1 MEEAAKPQP
10 GRNFPI
16 KWPQFLGENT
26 FMEKIADNAV
36 HIASPNRESALTSRQ
51 HRYGRLP
58 KVKGMARC
66 AALLIGLSLI
76 AGCAAQNPST
86 TETLEQQ
93 VERALPPEL
102 GKPEYVEKMRW
113 YVSGIAW
120 RFPDCDGAIA
130 IFRDRFVMLRGKSY
144 GISRLSFPMQSH
156 GSGVSCADG
165 FEQVT
170 PEFTQLWGS
179 PPISFRDTHPAFQSR
194 RSDAFGINTRLV
206 LRVPFG
212 PSLTPPNGPP
222 GPKVITMELS
232 PSSPIPRILEQRRA
246 Q

>member
-1 MEEAAKPQP
+1 MTGAAKPQK

-16 KWPQFLGENT
+16 KWTQFLGENT

-36 HIASPNRESALTSRQ
+36 HTASPNCESARTLSQ
-51 HRYGRLP
+51 NRYGRLP

-76 AGCAAQNPST
+76 SGCAAQNSST
-86 TETLEQQ
+86 TETLEQK

-102 GKPEYVEKMRW
+102 GKPEYIEKMRW
-113 YVSGIAW
+113 YVSGIA
-120 RFPDCDGAIA
+120 RGFPDCDGAIA
-130 IFRDRFVMLRGKSY
+130 IFRDRFVMLRGK
-144 GISRLSFPMQSH
+144 GPRQAL
-156 GSGVSCADG
+156 GSSCVYG

-170 PEFTQLWGS
+170 PEFMREWGA
-179 PPISFRDTHPAFQSR
+179 PPISYKDTHPAFQTR
-194 RSDAFGINTRLV
+194 RSDAFGTNNRLV

-212 PSLTPPNGPP
+212 PSLTPPHGPP
-222 GPKVITMELS
+222 GPKVVTMELS
-232 PSSPIPRILEQRRA
+232 PNSPIPRILEERRA

>member
-26 FMEKIADNAV
+26 FVEKIADNAV
-36 HIASPNRESALTSRQ
+36 HIASPNRESAWTSRQ
-51 HRYGRLP
+51 HRYGRLS

-66 AALLIGLSLI
+66 AALLMGLSLI
-76 AGCAAQNPST
+76 AGCAAQNPSP

-130 IFRDRFVMLRGKSY
+130 IFRDRFVMLHGK
-144 GISRLSFPMQSH
+144 GPRQAF
-156 GSGVSCADG
+156 GSSCVYG

-170 PEFTQLWGS
+170 PEFMRLWGS
-179 PPISFRDTHPAFQSR
+179 PPISYKDTHPAFQTR
-194 RSDAFGINTRLV
+194 RSDAFGTNNRLV

-212 PSLTPPNGPP
+212 PSLSPPNGPA
-222 GPKVITMELS
+222 GPKFIIMELAPNS
-232 PSSPIPRILEQRRA
+232 QFPRILEQRRT

>member
-1 MEEAAKPQP
+1 M
-10 GRNFPI
+10 
-16 KWPQFLGENT
+16 ENT
-26 FMEKIADNAV
+26 ADNAR
-36 HIASPNRESALTSRQ
+36 HTASPSRESAWTSRQ
-51 HRYGRLP
+51 HRYGCLS

-66 AALLIGLSLI
+66 AALLMGLSLI

-93 VERALPPEL
+93 VERALPPEF

-113 YVSGIAW
+113 YVSGIA
-120 RFPDCDGAIA
+120 RGFPECDGAIA

-144 GISRLSFPMQSH
+144 EITRFQSSPVP
-156 GSGVSCADG
+156 GRVSGTSCADG

-170 PEFTQLWGS
+170 PEFMRLWGS
-179 PPISFRDTHPAFQSR
+179 PPISFRDTHPAFPSL
-194 RSDAFGINTRLV
+194 RSNAFGTNTRLV

-212 PSLTPPNGPP
+212 PSLTPTHGLP
-222 GPKVITMELS
+222 GPKVIFMELS
-232 PSSPIPRILEQRRA
+232 PNSPIPRILEQRRA